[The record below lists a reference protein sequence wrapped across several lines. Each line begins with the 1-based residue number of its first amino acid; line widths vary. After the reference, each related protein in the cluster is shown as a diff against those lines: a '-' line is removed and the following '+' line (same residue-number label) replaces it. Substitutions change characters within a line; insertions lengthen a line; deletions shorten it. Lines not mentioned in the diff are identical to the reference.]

1 MVKPRFRKLNRSLYV
16 IFAVTALLIVQEF
29 TGKAGKAVAYFFS
42 YDKFDP
48 DHVFAWQSVHHM
60 IMLLI
65 GLAVVAILSKL
76 LKDNF
81 GFQLGDRKK
90 GIRYFILFTAVLTI
104 VSLIYHIFMYTRGQP
119 LIYDFALNKRN
130 VLGTLGFQLL
140 LSGTAEEILYRALPV
155 TLLIHVLGK
164 SIRLKWNI
172 TLEIILA
179 SLLFTLAHIKWSL
192 SPFAADANF
201 PQLFYAF
208 AIGTVQGMAYQESRS
223 VLYPILMHSISNVLM
238 VGTGYLFAILV

>member
-1 MVKPRFRKLNRSLYV
+1 MVKPRFRKLNRPLYV

-130 VLGTLGFQLL
+130 VLKHWDF
-140 LSGTAEEILYRALPV
+140 SY
-155 TLLIHVLGK
+155 
-164 SIRLKWNI
+164 
-172 TLEIILA
+172 
-179 SLLFTLAHIKWSL
+179 F
-192 SPFAADANF
+192 
-201 PQLFYAF
+201 
-208 AIGTVQGMAYQESRS
+208 
-223 VLYPILMHSISNVLM
+223 
-238 VGTGYLFAILV
+238 